1 MRVSILGAAGFIGTN
16 LIMSLMHDASYDILA
31 VDESKEY
38 FSKCV
43 RRPNVRLCECS
54 FHAETDFKVLLAG
67 QEMVYHRVS
76 TNNPTCSNHNIG
88 KDIADNLLISV
99 NILEACVTNHIK
111 KVIFISSGG
120 TVYGDRVMCPIK
132 ESAVT
137 NPISTYG
144 LQKLTIEKL
153 FYLYHHMHGLDY
165 SIVRLAN
172 PYGPY
177 QRPNGRLGV
186 VTTFAYKALKNE
198 VLTVYG
204 DGNVVRDYIYI
215 DDAIEGIRRIAENRS
230 KEKVFNLGS
239 GKGTCVN
246 QVIKIIQQKLGRDV
260 TVEYIASRSV
270 DVPVNVLDVTKYK
283 TTFGVG
289 DVTPLEKGI
298 GLTLDYLKKD
308 WIYSNGG

>member
-16 LIMSLMHDASYDILA
+16 LIMSLMRDVSNDILA
-31 VDESKEY
+31 VDESVDY
-38 FSKCV
+38 FSECV
-43 RRPNVRLCECS
+43 REPNVRLCECR
-54 FHAETDFKVLLAG
+54 FHTGTDFKSLLAG
-67 QEMVYHRVS
+67 QEVVYHLVS

-88 KDIADNLLISV
+88 KDIADNILISI
-99 NILEACVTNHIK
+99 NILEACVANHVN

-120 TVYGDRVMCPIK
+120 TVYGNKVTCPIK

-137 NPISTYG
+137 NPINTYG
-144 LQKLTIEKL
+144 IQKLTIEKL

-172 PYGPY
+172 PYGPH

-186 VTTFAYKALKNE
+186 VTTFAYKALRNE

-215 DDAIEGIRRIAENRS
+215 DDAVDGILRIADSRS
-230 KEKVFNLGS
+230 EEKVFNLGS

-246 QVIKIIQQKLGRDV
+246 QVIEIIQKILERDV
-260 TVEYIASRSV
+260 AVEYIASRSV
-270 DVPVNVLDVTKYK
+270 DVPANVLDVTKYRA
-283 TTFGVG
+283 TFGVG

-298 GLTLDYLKKD
+298 RLTLDYLKKD
-308 WIYSNGG
+308 WICSNGG